1 MIVPKGFYCN
11 GWHAGIK
18 KDRNKKDFGFIFS
31 ENRANAAAVFTKN
44 KFVGNP
50 IIVGREH
57 IKMESFNVL
66 LLIPVIRMLQQAKKD

>member
-18 KDRNKKDFGFIFS
+18 KDKNKKDFGFIFS
-31 ENRANAAAVFTKN
+31 ENRANAAAVFTRN

-50 IIVGREH
+50 I
-57 IKMESFNVL
+57 
-66 LLIPVIRMLQQAKKD
+66 